1 MIARQIK
8 LLRAERKLTQEKL
21 ARLAGI
27 SYNTLIKIE
36 NSATMNP
43 TMRVLAGIARALHV
57 PVDRLMED

>member
-21 ARLAGI
+21 ARLSGI

-36 NSATMNP
+36 NSATLNP
-43 TMRVLAGIARALHV
+43 TMRVLAGIARALDV
-57 PVDRLMED
+57 PVDRLMEE

>member
-27 SYNTLIKIE
+27 SYNTLSKIE